1 LPVGVDLVGE
11 SNMDTNKLKFAR
23 IIRAIRVFRI
33 LRMYRLFST
42 NKKDSDLHVFNKGE
56 IRKRVIIMFIS

>member
-1 LPVGVDLVGE
+1 MNIIDLLTILPVGVDLVGE

-33 LRMYRLFST
+33 LRMYR
-42 NKKDSDLHVFNKGE
+42 
-56 IRKRVIIMFIS
+56 